1 MSLFEYQALDAR
13 GRRKSGL
20 LEAEGPA
27 QARDALKGEGLF
39 PVSLRE
45 GGGAA
50 PEEKGI
56 VLFSSRVRRS
66 DLATATRQLATLLRA
81 GLPLVSALDALTE
94 QMEKPA
100 VRRALAGVRDR
111 VNQGKAFHEALT
123 DDPAA
128 FPLLYSQMVR
138 AGEAGGFL
146 DAVMLRLA
154 DTLEREERLKGKVRA
169 ALVYP
174 VLLAV
179 LSLVFLVF
187 LFAFVVPQV
196 VGIFA
201 DYGRALPLPTRI
213 LLAISGFASRWWPA
227 LLLAPGLL
235 ALLFRNLLRS
245 ERFGP
250 LLDGMFLGLPLAG
263 RILLKAATV
272 RMAYVLGTLLGSGV
286 PMLTALEVASQVVG
300 NRVLCSALHRAEEAV
315 RRGESLAS
323 SLRLSGVF
331 PPLVARVAAVGE
343 KSGDLPRMLTGVAE
357 SYEEEVGN
365 SLTAA
370 TAVLQPIIIVVMGGM
385 VLFVLVGVLLPIF
398 EMNSLVRG

>member
-1 MSLFEYQALDAR
+1 MSLFEYQALDVR
-13 GRRKSGL
+13 GRRRSGL

-27 QARDALKGEGLF
+27 QAREALSREGLF

-45 GGGAA
+45 GGGTA
-50 PEEKGI
+50 PAGKG
-56 VLFSSRVRRS
+56 VALFSSRVRRS
-66 DLATATRQLATLLRA
+66 DLAAATRQLATLLRA
-81 GLPLVSALDALTE
+81 GLPLVSALDALVE
-94 QMEKPA
+94 QMEKPV

-128 FPLLYSQMVR
+128 FPLLYTQMVR

-174 VLLAV
+174 ALLSA

-187 LFAFVVPQV
+187 LFAYVVPQV
-196 VGIFA
+196 VGIFS

-213 LLAISGFASRWWPA
+213 LLVIADFSSRWWPA

-250 LLDGMFLGLPLAG
+250 LLDGAALRLPLAG
-263 RILLKAATV
+263 RILLKASTV
-272 RMAYVLGTLLGSGV
+272 RLGYVLGTLLGSGV
-286 PMLTALEVASQVVG
+286 PMLYALEVASQVAG
-300 NRVLCSALHRAEEAV
+300 NRVLSSALRRAEEAV
-315 RRGESLAS
+315 RRGESLAA
-323 SLRLSGVF
+323 SLRMSGVF
-331 PPLVARVAAVGE
+331 PPLLARVTAVGE

-370 TAVLQPIIIVVMGGM
+370 TAVLQPLVIVLMGGM
-385 VLFVLVGVLLPIF
+385 VLFVMVAVLLPIF